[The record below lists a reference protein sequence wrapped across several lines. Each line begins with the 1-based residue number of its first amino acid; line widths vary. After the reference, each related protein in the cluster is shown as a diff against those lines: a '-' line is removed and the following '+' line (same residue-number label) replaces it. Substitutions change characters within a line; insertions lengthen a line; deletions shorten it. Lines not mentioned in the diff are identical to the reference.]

1 MVGKRVL
8 NGRKTCTY
16 KSFLVGKR
24 VLNGR
29 KTCTY
34 ERCKPCYKRAAEDWK
49 NTKYYLQI
57 TNKDFF
63 VF

>member
-1 MVGKRVL
+1 M
-8 NGRKTCTY
+8 
-16 KSFLVGKR
+16 VGKR